1 MSRRCSPLFALL
13 FLAGCHGSSGERSA
27 PAEPEA
33 TIEATADLEA
43 LHWDEAPPRVATL
56 PAIGSPQPS
65 RPGKGTRDVVAPEPT
80 PEAGPPRG
88 GYLSSTYVGGAGSR
102 DRLAALVDGGVLID
116 GEEIELEALTA
127 QYHQPVA
134 VPAGQALALFAAPE
148 HSRVQTDGGTTH
160 LQIGIPATSRE
171 LAARP
176 ALQRV
181 LVVDVSSSM
190 KKEEKIMH
198 ARRAADALIDRMA
211 PEDQLAIVAYAT
223 EARVALPLGPVGAG
237 AAAHAAVRSLHP
249 NGSTNVDAGLQAAYE
264 LLGDPSTQDAVRR
277 VVLVSDGRPTAGI
290 TDPAT
295 IRRNVW
301 DAFQRGVQTTTLG
314 VGLDFGADLMMDL
327 ARDGE
332 GNYHFLAD
340 GGAIADVLDSELEEL
355 THAVAQAVRLTIHL
369 DDGVALEHVLGAE
382 VLDEQASR
390 QVRAEERTLDARM
403 AEELGITSD
412 RQEEKDDG
420 LKLLLPTIHAGRH
433 HVVMLRVRVPAG
445 TRAQAL
451 ARVELE
457 YKDPAQRTNVSDE
470 LTVSVERA
478 STRMEMVESLDP
490 AVKKNLLG
498 FQTGEALLEAARAVD
513 RGRPMQG
520 AERVD
525 EQMALVAL
533 ASQRWRD
540 PDLEA
545 DAVLLGR
552 YRDLLQATAEGS
564 TSREVRAYLAQSLS
578 YSGYQLT
585 R

>member
-1 MSRRCSPLFALL
+1 
-13 FLAGCHGSSGERSA
+13 
-27 PAEPEA
+27 
-33 TIEATADLEA
+33 
-43 LHWDEAPPRVATL
+43 
-56 PAIGSPQPS
+56 
-65 RPGKGTRDVVAPEPT
+65 
-80 PEAGPPRG
+80 
-88 GYLSSTYVGGAGSR
+88 
-102 DRLAALVDGGVLID
+102 
-116 GEEIELEALTA
+116 
-127 QYHQPVA
+127 
-134 VPAGQALALFAAPE
+134 
-148 HSRVQTDGGTTH
+148 
-160 LQIGIPATSRE
+160 
-171 LAARP
+171 
-176 ALQRV
+176 
-181 LVVDVSSSM
+181 
-190 KKEEKIMH
+190 MH